1 MILQEDKP
9 RMPYVPD
16 DLLSRHF
23 QSNGLDLTSKIE
35 EHINEVAPGTRN
47 LPLYRDMMLT
57 VLRMAQ
63 DDRNR
68 WDVKIT
74 LQTLRE
80 LDKAFRVLER
90 FKGRRKVTVFG
101 SARTPQEHPLYA
113 QARELGEKLARSDMM
128 VITGAGG
135 GIMAAAHAGAGLKHS
150 LGFNITLPFEQ
161 HANPTVEGTENLL
174 PFHFFFTRKL
184 FFVKEADALV
194 LCPGGFGTLD
204 EALEVLT
211 LIQTGKSPLVPVVLL
226 DTPGGSFWQGA
237 LDFIKNQLQDNHY
250 ILPADMKLMRL
261 VYSADDAVEEINQ
274 FYGNFHSSR
283 WLKNKFVICM
293 RHALSA
299 KALEHMQEAFADL
312 CINENFHQH
321 SYQGEEHDEVQFS
334 HLTRLAFTFTGR
346 NQGRLRELVDYI
358 NQQENWEDASATR
371 DGAQDQAPQKTL

>member
-1 MILQEDKP
+1 
-9 RMPYVPD
+9 MPYLPNDV
-16 DLLSRHF
+16 LSRHF
-23 QSNGLDLTSKIE
+23 QSNGLNLTSQIE
-35 EHINEVAPGTRN
+35 EHINLVAPGSPN
-47 LPLYRDMMLT
+47 LPLYRDMILT

-68 WDVKIT
+68 WNAKIT

-80 LDKAFRVLER
+80 LDGAFRVLER
-90 FKGRRKVTVFG
+90 FKSRRKVTVFG
-101 SARTPQEHPLYA
+101 SARTPVEHPVYA
-113 QARELGEKLARSDMM
+113 LARELGSQIAASEMM

-135 GIMAAAHAGAGLKHS
+135 GIMAAAHEGAGRDHS

-194 LCPGGFGTLD
+194 LCPGGFGTLN

-211 LIQTGKSPLVPVVLL
+211 LVQTGKSPLVPIVLL
-226 DTPGGSFWQGA
+226 DNHGGTFWQSA
-237 LDFIKNQLQDNHY
+237 LDFIKSQLEDNRY

-261 VYSADDAVEEINQ
+261 VYSADEAVQEINQ
-274 FYGNFHSSR
+274 FYSNYHSSR
-283 WLKNKFVICM
+283 WLKNRFVIRM
-293 RHALSA
+293 HRPLTESALSHVR
-299 KALEHMQEAFADL
+299 ETFADL
-312 CINENFHQH
+312 CTSEDFHQH
-321 SYQGEEHDEVQFS
+321 RYQGEEHDEPQFS

-358 NQQENWEDASATR
+358 NLEENLVSNQDLTDCEAASSKENEA
-371 DGAQDQAPQKTL
+371 G